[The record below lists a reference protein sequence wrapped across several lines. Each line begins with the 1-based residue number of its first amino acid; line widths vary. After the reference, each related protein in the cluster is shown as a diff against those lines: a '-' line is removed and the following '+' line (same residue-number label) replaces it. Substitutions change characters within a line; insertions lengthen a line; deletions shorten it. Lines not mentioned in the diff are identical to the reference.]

1 MDLTGDP
8 SSDGGMPA
16 PDPNADLSSVSSGI
30 MHSSRSRSKS
40 RGRAGRQPNSSV
52 LGRKRGRTKSGEPN
66 PYMLPLPTVSEH
78 GSVSP
83 SRDASMDDVFDASG
97 VPRAPYT
104 GPPEPSLP
112 EYPLSR
118 TRSPSQSSGEE
129 GELRDDYDMDLDQM
143 EPMDADSYSVHD
155 SDFSDDEK
163 FSEAEFAN
171 MTLGNQTRTRQPPK
185 NLRLHRKQPYAT
197 RRVAAITPMGTRTPR
212 VHTPFRGSLSTMPK
226 LSWQHLAPGHYV
238 AKARQGMTPGI
249 RQHVLK
255 LLSRASGYVWVNG
268 KRMSVKRARGHLIK
282 LLATR
287 ASVDIKLTNDFPF
300 P

>member
-1 MDLTGDP
+1 
-8 SSDGGMPA
+8 
-16 PDPNADLSSVSSGI
+16 
-30 MHSSRSRSKS
+30 
-40 RGRAGRQPNSSV
+40 
-52 LGRKRGRTKSGEPN
+52 
-66 PYMLPLPTVSEH
+66 
-78 GSVSP
+78 
-83 SRDASMDDVFDASG
+83 MDDVFDASG

-143 EPMDADSYSVHD
+143 EPMDADEYSVHD
-155 SDFSDDEK
+155 SDFSQDEK

-171 MTLGNQTRTRQPPK
+171 MTLGNQTRTRPPK

-287 ASVDIKLTNDFPF
+287 ASVDIKLTSDFPF

>member
-1 MDLTGDP
+1 
-8 SSDGGMPA
+8 
-16 PDPNADLSSVSSGI
+16 
-30 MHSSRSRSKS
+30 
-40 RGRAGRQPNSSV
+40 
-52 LGRKRGRTKSGEPN
+52 
-66 PYMLPLPTVSEH
+66 
-78 GSVSP
+78 
-83 SRDASMDDVFDASG
+83 MDDAFDASE
-97 VPRAPYT
+97 VPRAP
-104 GPPEPSLP
+104 PEKRPS
-112 EYPLSR
+112 
-118 TRSPSQSSGEE
+118 RSPSQSGEE
-129 GELRDDYDMDLDQM
+129 GEWRPFGDDDFGDADQM
-143 EPMDADSYSVHD
+143 EPMDAEDAYSVHD
-155 SDFSDDEK
+155 SDFSADEK

-287 ASVDIKLTNDFPF
+287 ASVDIKLTSDFPF